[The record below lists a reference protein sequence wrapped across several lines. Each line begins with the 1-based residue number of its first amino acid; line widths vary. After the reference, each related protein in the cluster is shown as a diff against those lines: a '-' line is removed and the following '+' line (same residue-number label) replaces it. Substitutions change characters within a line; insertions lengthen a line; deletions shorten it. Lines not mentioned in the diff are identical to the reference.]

1 MPCAGVGVN
10 LLLESVMTTPR
21 RDFLGWMG
29 ATALAGTA
37 PALMIGAPLP
47 MRSAAPPGAPPR
59 SDWDMSWVRR
69 LDGQRKLVF
78 DAPALAEGDPLLR
91 AHVIARQY
99 AEVFGTP
106 VSRQSRVLI
115 LRHLGIHFAMN
126 DAYWARFDVGGETGF
141 VDAAGIG
148 LRVNPVRAAR
158 EDVPEPFRDLTL
170 EEFQRSGGIVLACHL
185 ALQHYVASRYAATG
199 LSADAALEA
208 AMADVLPGVVMQ
220 PSGVFAV
227 AVAQEAGC
235 AYVPVS

>member
-1 MPCAGVGVN
+1 
-10 LLLESVMTTPR
+10 MTTPR

-47 MRSAAPPGAPPR
+47 IRRGASDAPHTPT
-59 SDWDMSWVRR
+59 DWDMSWVRR

-78 DAPALAEGDPLLR
+78 DAPDLAEGDPLLR

-99 AEVFGTP
+99 RDVFGTP
-106 VSRQSRVLI
+106 VERQSRVLI
-115 LRHLGIHFAMN
+115 LRHLAIHFAMN
-126 DAYWARFDVGGETGF
+126 DAYWARFEIGKETGF
-141 VDAAGIG
+141 VDAAGAG

-158 EDVPEPFRDLTL
+158 AEVPEPFRQLTL
-170 EEFQRSGGIVLACHL
+170 EAYQRSGGIVLACHL
-185 ALQHYVASRYAATG
+185 ALQHYVAPRYAAAG
-199 LSADAALEA
+199 LSSEAALEA
-208 AMADVLPGVVMQ
+208 ALADMLPGIVMQ

-227 AVAQEAGC
+227 AVAQDAGC